1 MKKLTLLFV
10 VTSLFVIF
18 PTIAA
23 ADHYSDGKLLQ
34 KTCTEALKL
43 FDSRATADP
52 FQAGSCLGYIR
63 AANDMYEIMV
73 NNANR
78 TICIPSGLDVKHL
91 IMVVIKYLNENPGK
105 LQNVASAS
113 VYEAFQQYFPC
124 VKPEPEK

>member
-10 VTSLFVIF
+10 VTSLFMIF

-34 KTCTEALKL
+34 KTCNKALKL

-52 FQAGSCLGYIR
+52 LQAGSCLGYIR

-73 NNANR
+73 NNTFPASN
-78 TICIPSGLDVKHL
+78 
-91 IMVVIKYLNENPGK
+91 LNLKSETSMK
-105 LQNVASAS
+105 
-113 VYEAFQQYFPC
+113 
-124 VKPEPEK
+124 KPALY